1 MIEIIQIFSFV
12 ILIFSI
18 VIHEFAHGWMANSL
32 GDPTAKFMGRLTLN
46 PIAHIDLVGSV
57 ILPLFLLLSGSSYMF
72 GWAKPVPYNPYNLRD
87 KKKGEL
93 LVAVAGPVS
102 NLMIA
107 LIFGIIIRMLLL
119 QGYAIDNNIIIMF
132 GIIVLYNVLLAV
144 FNLVPIP
151 PLDGSKVLFHFL
163 PYSMQNIREVL
174 EKNGMIFIIL
184 FIFFGFQFIIP
195 IILILFVFMTGSSD
209 LLMVMF

>member
-1 MIEIIQIFSFV
+1 MADIIQIFSFV

-18 VIHEFAHGWMANSL
+18 VIHEFAHGWMANNL
-32 GDPTAKFMGRLTLN
+32 GDPTARFMGRLTLN

-93 LVAVAGPVS
+93 LVAIAGPVS

-107 LIFGIIIRMLLL
+107 LIFGTIIRMLLL
-119 QGYAIDNNIIIMF
+119 QGYAIDSNIIIMF

-195 IILILFVFMTGSSD
+195 IILILFVFMTGSTD

>member
-1 MIEIIQIFSFV
+1 MADIIQIFSFV

-32 GDPTAKFMGRLTLN
+32 GDPTARFMGRLTLN
-46 PIAHIDLVGSV
+46 PIVHIDLMGSI

-72 GWAKPVPYNPYNLRD
+72 GWAKPVPYNPYNLKD
-87 KKKGEL
+87 KKNGEL
-93 LVAVAGPVS
+93 LVAIAGPVS
-102 NLMIA
+102 NLTIA
-107 LIFGIIIRMLLL
+107 LIFGIIIRILSS
-119 QGYAIDNNIIIMF
+119 QGYAIDNNIMIMF
-132 GIIVLYNVLLAV
+132 GIIVLYNILLAV

-163 PYSMQNIREVL
+163 PYSMRNIRDVL

-195 IILILFVFMTGSSD
+195 IMLVLFVFMTGSTD

>member
-32 GDPTAKFMGRLTLN
+32 GDSTAKFMGRLTLN

-87 KKKGEL
+87 KKRGEL
-93 LVAVAGPVS
+93 LVAIAGPVS

-195 IILILFVFMTGSSD
+195 IILILFVFMTGSTD

>member
-1 MIEIIQIFSFV
+1 MADIIQIFSFV

-46 PIAHIDLVGSV
+46 PIPHIDLVGSV
-57 ILPLFLLLSGSSYMF
+57 LLPLFLLLSGSSYMF

-93 LVAVAGPVS
+93 LVAIAGPVS

-119 QGYAIDNNIIIMF
+119 QGCAIDNNIIIMF

-184 FIFFGFQFIIP
+184 FIVFGFQFIIP

>member
-1 MIEIIQIFSFV
+1 MADIIQIFSFV

>member
-195 IILILFVFMTGSSD
+195 IILILFVFMTGSTD

>member
-1 MIEIIQIFSFV
+1 MAEIIQIFSFV

-184 FIFFGFQFIIP
+184 FIVFGFQFIIP
-195 IILILFVFMTGSSD
+195 IILVLFVFMTGSSD